1 MKAWLMSPGGTMTV
15 TILIAAGACL
25 AMLRAVT
32 TQGISIRTIAASLL
46 IQCFILFLFGGMLF
60 TGRVFLKWQIEE
72 RSFLVWERGFIIA
85 AVLITVLGLVLLED
99 MLHTAGDSVLARIG
113 LISYLFGAVIV
124 VVAETNTLS
133 GRNAVDSQIVIYVIL
148 AFLTQAVFGVALLRT
163 GLVAGWAGWAT
174 VIWNV
179 GWLLVMVLVRPADIY
194 YPVLHHVAPLIIG
207 IALLMK

>member
-1 MKAWLMSPGGTMTV
+1 MTPLQTMALTFF
-15 TILIAAGACL
+15 IAAGASL

-72 RSFLVWERGFIIA
+72 KSFLVWERSFIIA
-85 AVLITVLGLVLLED
+85 AVLATVLGLALLED

-113 LISYLFGAVIV
+113 MITYLFGAVIV
-124 VVAETNTLS
+124 VVAETTTLS
-133 GRNAVDSQIVIYVIL
+133 GRSAVDSQIVLYVLL
-148 AFLTQAVFGVALLRT
+148 AFLAQAAFGVALLRT

-174 VIWNV
+174 LIWNL
-179 GWLLVMVLVRPADIY
+179 GWLLVMVLVRPDDIY
-194 YPVLHHVAPLIIG
+194 YPVLHHVAPLLIG
-207 IALLMK
+207 IALLTQ